1 MVLGSGG
8 VVATRKSQTLELA
21 ILGTLKEGELHGY
34 ELRKRTLALIG
45 QVRSLSYGS
54 LYPALRELTERGYL
68 EVDERAALGVRRGA
82 NPRARISYSL
92 TAAGKEHLNTLLAE
106 SGPKEWEDD
115 SFAVRF
121 ALFSQTD
128 LRVRVRILEGRHTR
142 LVERLETIRDSLSR
156 GRERMYTW
164 TLELQRHGE
173 EAVEREVR
181 WLNELI
187 DNARNE
193 EKEMNK

>member
-1 MVLGSGG
+1 MAS
-8 VVATRKSQTLELA
+8 RKSQTLELA

-54 LYPALRELTERGYL
+54 LYPALRELTESGYL
-68 EVDERAALGVRRGA
+68 QVDERAALGVHRGA

-92 TAAGKEHLNTLLAE
+92 TAAGKERLNALLAQT
-106 SGPKEWEDD
+106 GPKEWDDD

-128 LRVRVRILEGRHTR
+128 VRVRVRILEGRHTR
-142 LVERLETIRDSLSR
+142 LVERLETIRESLGR
-156 GRERMYTW
+156 GRERMDAW

-187 DNARNE
+187 DNAKNE

>member
-1 MVLGSGG
+1 M
-8 VVATRKSQTLELA
+8 ATRKSQTLELA

-142 LVERLETIRDSLSR
+142 LVERLETIRESLTR
-156 GRERMYTW
+156 GRERMDTW

-187 DNARNE
+187 DNAKNE
-193 EKEMNK
+193 EKEMHK

>member
-1 MVLGSGG
+1 M
-8 VVATRKSQTLELA
+8 ATRKSQTLELA

-54 LYPALRELTERGYL
+54 LYPALRDLTQSGYL
-68 EVDERAALGVRRGA
+68 QVDESAAHGVRRGA

-92 TAAGKEHLNTLLAE
+92 TAAGKERLNELLAE
-106 SGPKEWEDD
+106 AGPKEWDD
-115 SFAVRF
+115 ESFAVRL

-128 LRVRVRILEGRHTR
+128 VRVRVRILEGRHTK
-142 LVERLETIRDSLSR
+142 LVERLEAIRESLSR
-156 GRERMYTW
+156 GMERMDSW

-187 DNARNE
+187 DNARSE